1 MKNSF
6 LEYPPSKLL
15 DGDAS
20 SFAHSSEESNGMW
33 IRVNL
38 ESFSIMTKVI
48 VLNRQENIPEMTQ
61 RIVGA
66 TVFIREGDKVV
77 KNCGALNVAKLAY
90 AFPCI
95 ATGDTIEISQEGQVG
110 VWNLAEILI
119 VGYG

>member
-1 MKNSF
+1 MKSS
-6 LEYPPSKLL
+6 LQERPPSKLL
-15 DGDAS
+15 DGDVS
-20 SFAHSSEESNGMW
+20 SFAHSNEESNGMW

-38 ESFSIMTKVI
+38 EYFSIITKVI
-48 VLNRQENIPEMTQ
+48 VFNRQENTPEITQ

-66 TVFIREGDKVV
+66 TVSIKEGDKVV
-77 KNCGALNVAKLAY
+77 KNCGTFDVAKLAY

-95 ATGDTIEISQEGQVG
+95 ATGDKIEISQEGQVG